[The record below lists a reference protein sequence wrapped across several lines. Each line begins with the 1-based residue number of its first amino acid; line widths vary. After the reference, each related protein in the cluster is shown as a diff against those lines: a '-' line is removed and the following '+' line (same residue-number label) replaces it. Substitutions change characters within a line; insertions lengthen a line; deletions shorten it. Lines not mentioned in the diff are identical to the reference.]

1 MEFLPEDILK
11 IGLAILIGGLI
22 GLEREYRDKAAGF
35 RTIIFICLGSTLIT
49 MVSIKLG
56 GSDDPVRIAAN
67 IVVGVGFL
75 GAGVI
80 LRGRE
85 RIMGLTTAATI
96 WISAGLGMAIGGGE
110 YILAGIV
117 LLGVLIVLLI
127 FPRITKGVDR
137 LRDHRVYEIVMPL
150 DEVAITE
157 VDGLLLGS
165 GMQVKLESQAKNGER
180 LTRRYEVFGRPT
192 RHHELIE
199 KLLSNHSVISFNY

>member
-1 MEFLPEDILK
+1 MVFLPEDILK
-11 IGLAILIGGLI
+11 IGLAILIGGII

-35 RTIIFICLGSTLIT
+35 RTIIFICLGSTMIT

-56 GSDDPVRIAAN
+56 GPEDPVRIAAN
-67 IVVGVGFL
+67 IVVGIGFL

-117 LLGVLIVLLI
+117 LVGVLIVLLI

-137 LRDHRVYEIVMPL
+137 LRDHRVYEIVIPV
-150 DEVAITE
+150 DEEIIAQVN
-157 VDGLLLGS
+157 GLFIDC
-165 GMQVKLESQAKNGER
+165 GMQVKLESQAKTGEQ

-192 RHHELIE
+192 RHHELEE
-199 KLLSNHSVISFNY
+199 KLLSNPSVISFNY